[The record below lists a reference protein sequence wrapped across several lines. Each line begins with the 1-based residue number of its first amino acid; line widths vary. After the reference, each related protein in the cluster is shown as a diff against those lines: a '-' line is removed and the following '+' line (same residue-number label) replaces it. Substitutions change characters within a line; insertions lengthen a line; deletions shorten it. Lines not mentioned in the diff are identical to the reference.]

1 MRGGSTVHFSKPE
14 GEMTGIK
21 DGLMFVGV
29 ARSTTWRCGRWKA
42 LLVRILGKN
51 MGTGMWRYRGV
62 FYLLK
67 ECK

>member
-1 MRGGSTVHFSKPE
+1 
-14 GEMTGIK
+14 MTPPDPKLVPKGYVK